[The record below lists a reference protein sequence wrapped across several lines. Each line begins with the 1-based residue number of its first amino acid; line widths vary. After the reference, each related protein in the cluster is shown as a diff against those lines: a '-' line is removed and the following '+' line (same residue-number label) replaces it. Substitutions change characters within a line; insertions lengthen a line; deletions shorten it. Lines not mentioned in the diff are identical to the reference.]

1 MSQLAQEYTSH
12 SSIFRHQTICVES
25 INIIII
31 IVNSQVTKARDY
43 FYNNHYNFKFF
54 NPSTIIRLFQHI
66 MSVLIRWKFEFIRQL
81 VGTSEAIRLILV
93 FIELKLINLISKLS
107 VLKKQCPGNKHPIL
121 SLCKVTN
128 NKHCLVFSRKM
139 STNELD
145 NSNNT
150 KYLKNIAF
158 KE

>member
-25 INIIII
+25 INRIII
-31 IVNSQVTKARDY
+31 IVNSQITKARDY

-54 NPSTIIRLFQHI
+54 NSSTIIRLFQHV

-107 VLKKQCPGNKHPIL
+107 VLKKQCPASQGNKHPIL

-139 STNELD
+139 STNINELD
-145 NSNNT
+145 NSNKT
-150 KYLKNIAF
+150 
-158 KE
+158 